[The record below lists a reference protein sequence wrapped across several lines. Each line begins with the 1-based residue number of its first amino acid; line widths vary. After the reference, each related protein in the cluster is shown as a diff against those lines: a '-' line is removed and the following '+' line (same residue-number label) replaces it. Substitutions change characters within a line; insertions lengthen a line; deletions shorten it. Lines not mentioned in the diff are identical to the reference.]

1 MSHVGDGRG
10 EPSTGELISK
20 LSADVSTLVR
30 DELRL
35 ATAEMSG
42 KAKKAGL
49 GAGMFGAAGLLALYG
64 VAVLLAAIV
73 AALDLVMPLWLA
85 ALIVA
90 VVLLIAAGIAAL
102 MGKNKVSEVG
112 SPVPE
117 RTVESVKAD
126 VAAVKNAR
134 DH

>member
-1 MSHVGDGRG
+1 MSQTPPGAQ
-10 EPSTGELISK
+10 PSTGELFSR
-20 LSADVSTLVR
+20 LSTDLTTLVR

-35 ATAEMSG
+35 ATAEMSV
-42 KAKKAGL
+42 KAKRAGI

-64 VAVLLAAIV
+64 LGALFAAII
-73 AALDLVMPLWLA
+73 AALALVMDVWIA

-90 VVLLIAAGIAAL
+90 VVLFIAAGIAAL
-102 MGKNKVSEVG
+102 LGKNKVNEAG

-126 VAAVKNAR
+126 VDAVKHAR

>member
-1 MSHVGDGRG
+1 MSHSAPGS
-10 EPSTGELISK
+10 EPTTGELFSR
-20 LSADVSTLVR
+20 LSTDLTTLVR

-35 ATAEMSG
+35 ATVEMSG
-42 KAKKAGL
+42 KAKRAGI

-64 VAVLLAAIV
+64 LAALFAAII
-73 AALDLVMPLWLA
+73 AALSLVMDVWIA

-90 VVLLIAAGIAAL
+90 VVLFVVAGIAAL
-102 MGKNKVSEVG
+102 LGKNKVSEAG

-126 VAAVKNAR
+126 VEAVKHAR

>member
-1 MSHVGDGRG
+1 MSQASGGG
-10 EPSTGELISK
+10 EQSTGELISR
-20 LSADVSTLVR
+20 LSTDLTTLVR

-35 ATAEMSG
+35 ASAEMTG
-42 KAKKAGL
+42 KAKRAGI

-64 VAVLLAAIV
+64 VGALLAAII
-73 AALDLVMPLWLA
+73 AALALVMDVWIA

-90 VVLLIAAGIAAL
+90 VVLFVAAGIAAL
-102 MGKNKVSEVG
+102 LGKNKVNEAG
-112 SPVPE
+112 GAVPQ

-126 VAAVKNAR
+126 VDAVKHAR

>member
-102 MGKNKVSEVG
+102 VGKNKVSEVG

>member
-64 VAVLLAAIV
+64 VALLLAAIV

-102 MGKNKVSEVG
+102 VGKNKVSEVG